1 MTIGELNRRITL
13 LKYKVERDAY
23 GGEDGEWVAVSRL
36 WAKIEPSSG
45 TEFWQAQQV
54 QAEHTTKIT
63 IRYNP
68 KIDVMCRLQYADKTY
83 EIIGIG
89 DLTTSHRWTIITAKE
104 MVSDGLQRK
113 AEKGEGVSG
122 GCGEP
127 CEGSEVDGGCCIVCS
142 DGGC

>member
-45 TEFWQAQQV
+45 TEFMQAQQV

-104 MVSDGLQRK
+104 MVSDGLQRT
-113 AEKGEGVSG
+113 AEKGQGECSG
-122 GCGEP
+122 CECA
-127 CEGSEVDGGCCIVCS
+127 CEGLETDGRCSIIGFDEGC
-142 DGGC
+142 